1 MVLDGGNMTEDDIE
15 IQTYGL
21 RRQISKHL
29 DKEFGKLKHYS
40 VSLSNK
46 TIIYKGMLISEHL
59 AKFYKDLTNEDFIT
73 QFSLYH
79 RRYSTNTLP
88 RWSLA

>member
-1 MVLDGGNMTEDDIE
+1 MTEDDIE

-29 DKEFGKLKHYS
+29 DQEFGKLKHYS

-46 TIIYKGMLISEHL
+46 TIIYKGMLISAHL
-59 AKFYKDLTNEDFIT
+59 AKFYKDLTNKDYVT
-73 QFSLYH
+73 
-79 RRYSTNTLP
+79 
-88 RWSLA
+88 